1 MLTNLLGSNDHF
13 ILYVPTN
20 DVDDRRKEMIKSLM
34 DFRDI
39 FAS

>member
-1 MLTNLLGSNDHF
+1 MLTNLLESNDHF
-13 ILYVPTN
+13 IFYVSTN